1 MIRENAIEQYLVQ
14 EVKKRKGLCIKLLGV
29 VGIPD
34 RMILLP
40 IRIILFVETKVPK
53 GKLSPLQRW
62 WERTLKALGFDYLVI
77 RSKEEVDQLLAQYDH
92 FQKNLQKS

>member
-1 MIRENAIEQYLVQ
+1 MIRERSIEQYLVQ
-14 EVKKRKGLCIKLLGV
+14 EVKKRNGMCIKLLGV

-40 IRIILFVETKVPK
+40 IRFIVFVETKTAK

-62 WERTLKALGFDYLVI
+62 WERSLKALGFDHLVI
-77 RSKEEVDQLLAQYDH
+77 RSKQEVDQLLSQYD
-92 FQKNLQKS
+92 KLQNN

>member
-1 MIRENAIEQYLVQ
+1 VIRESSIEQYLVQ

-40 IRIILFVETKVPK
+40 IRIILFVETKTPK
-53 GKLSPLQRW
+53 GKLSPLQKW
-62 WERTLKALGFDYLVI
+62 WERTLKALGFDHLVI
-77 RSKEEVDQLLAQYDH
+77 RSKGEVDQLLAQYDY
-92 FQKNLQKS
+92 FQKSLKKI